1 MQTLIADCNHYF
13 WKGERDLKKNNLKE
27 ALGKGKNVFGPFMKF
42 TDPAAVEIMGFA
54 GFNFVIIDAEHGP
67 ISMQS
72 AQNMIRAAETVNIT
86 PVIRVSDNDEPLI
99 LRALDI
105 GAQGIEI
112 PQINSKSQAIKAVKS
127 VKYAPQGE
135 RGVCR
140 YVRAANYSSLDKFK
154 YFQSAN
160 EETMIIAH
168 IEGVE
173 GINNL
178 DEILSVPGIDVIF
191 IGPYDLSQSLG
202 MPGQVSHSLVVKKM
216 KEVVIKCREN
226 DIAVG
231 TFADDIQTA
240 KKWISLGIQYM
251 SFSVDVGI
259 LYEVS
264 KQIVE
269 KLKK

>member
-1 MQTLIADCNHYF
+1 M
-13 WKGERDLKKNNLKE
+13 KKNNLKK
-27 ALGKGKNVFGPFMKF
+27 ALHDSKIVSGPFLKI
-42 TDPAAVEIMGFA
+42 TDPAVVEIIGFA
-54 GFNFVIIDAEHGP
+54 GFDFVIIDAEHGP
-67 ISMQS
+67 ISMEN

-86 PVIRVSDNDEPLI
+86 PIIRVGNNDEALI
-99 LRALDI
+99 LLALDI

-112 PQINSKSQAIKAVKS
+112 PQINSSSDAVRAVKL
-127 VKYAPQGE
+127 VKYSPQGE

-154 YFQSAN
+154 YFKSAN

-178 DEILSVPGIDVIF
+178 NEILSVSGIDVIF

-202 MPGQVSHSLVVKKM
+202 IPGEVNHPLVTEKM
-216 KEVVIKCREN
+216 KEVVLKCKQN
-226 DIAVG
+226 KVAVG
-231 TFADDIQTA
+231 TFADDVETA
-240 KKWISLGIQYM
+240 KSWVSLGVQYM

-259 LYEVS
+259 LYEAS
-264 KQIVE
+264 ENIIR
-269 KLKK
+269 KLKS

>member
-1 MQTLIADCNHYF
+1 
-13 WKGERDLKKNNLKE
+13 LKKNNLKE
-27 ALGKGKNVFGPFMKF
+27 VLKEGKNVFGPFMKF

-54 GFNFVIIDAEHGP
+54 GFDFVIIDAEHGP

-72 AQNMIRAAETVNIT
+72 AQNMIRAAGTANIT
-86 PVIRVSDNDEPLI
+86 PIIRVANNDESLI

-105 GAQGIEI
+105 GAQGVEI
-112 PQINSKSQAIKAVKS
+112 PQINCKSDALRAVKS
-127 VKYAPQGE
+127 VKYSPQGE

-140 YVRAANYSSLDKFK
+140 YVRAANYSSMDKFK
-154 YFQSAN
+154 YFKFAN

-202 MPGQVSHSLVVKKM
+202 IPGELNNPLVTEKM
-216 KEVVIKCREN
+216 KEVVLKCKEN
-226 DIAVG
+226 KVSVG
-231 TFADDIQTA
+231 TFVDDIKTA
-240 KKWISLGIQYM
+240 NFWVSLGVQYI

-259 LYEVS
+259 LYNASKNIVS
-264 KQIVE
+264 K
-269 KLKK
+269 LKN

>member
-1 MQTLIADCNHYF
+1 M
-13 WKGERDLKKNNLKE
+13 KKNHLKE
-27 ALGKGKNVFGPFMKF
+27 ALQDGKVVFGPFLKF
-42 TDPAAVEIMGFA
+42 TDPAVVEIMGFA
-54 GFNFVIIDAEHGP
+54 GFDFVIIDAEHGP
-67 ISMQS
+67 ISMEN
-72 AQNMIRAAETVNIT
+72 AQNMIRAAESVNIT
-86 PVIRVSDNDEPLI
+86 PIIRVGNNEESFI

-112 PQINSKSQAIKAVKS
+112 PQINSKPDAVRAVKS
-127 VKYAPQGE
+127 VKYSPQGE

-140 YVRAANYSSLDKFK
+140 YVRAANYSSMDKFK
-154 YFQSAN
+154 YFESAN
-160 EETMIIAH
+160 NETMIIAH

-202 MPGQVSHSLVVKKM
+202 IPGQVNHSLVVEKM
-216 KEVVIKCREN
+216 KEVVTKCREN
-226 DIAVG
+226 NIAVG
-231 TFADDIQTA
+231 TFADDVETA
-240 KKWISLGIQYM
+240 KSWVSLGVQYM

>member
-1 MQTLIADCNHYF
+1 M
-13 WKGERDLKKNNLKE
+13 KKNNLKE
-27 ALGKGKNVFGPFMKF
+27 VLKEGKNVFGPFMKF

-54 GFNFVIIDAEHGP
+54 GFDFVIIDAEHGP
-67 ISMQS
+67 ISMQN
-72 AQNMIRAAETVNIT
+72 AQNMIRAAEIANIT
-86 PVIRVSDNDEPLI
+86 PVIRVANNDEALI

-112 PQINSKSQAIKAVKS
+112 PQINSKPQAIKAVRS

-140 YVRAANYSSLDKFK
+140 YVRAANYSSINKFK
-154 YFQSAN
+154 YFKYAN

-202 MPGQVSHSLVVKKM
+202 IPGEVSHPLITEKM
-216 KEVVIKCREN
+216 KEVVLKCREN
-226 DIAVG
+226 KVAVG
-231 TFADDIQTA
+231 TFVDDVKTA
-240 KKWISLGIQYM
+240 KFWVSLGVQYM

-259 LYEVS
+259 LYEAS
-264 KQIVE
+264 KQIV
-269 KLKK
+269 KKFKK

>member
-1 MQTLIADCNHYF
+1 VKKLNKNY
-13 WKGERDLKKNNLKE
+13 LKK
-27 ALGKGKNVFGPFMKF
+27 ALQDGKNVFGPFLKF
-42 TDPAAVEIMGFA
+42 TDPAVVEIMGFA
-54 GFNFVIIDAEHGP
+54 GFDFIIIDAEHGP
-67 ISMQS
+67 ISIQN
-72 AQNMIRAAETVNIT
+72 AQNMIRAAETANIT
-86 PVIRVSDNDEPLI
+86 PIIRVANNDESLI

-127 VKYAPQGE
+127 VKYSPQGE

-140 YVRAANYSSLDKFK
+140 YVRAANYSSMDKFK
-154 YFQSAN
+154 YFKSAN
-160 EETMIIAH
+160 NETMTIAH

-173 GINNL
+173 GVNNL

-202 MPGQVSHSLVVKKM
+202 IPGEVNNPLVTEKM
-216 KEVVIKCREN
+216 EEVVLKCKKN
-226 DIAVG
+226 KVSVG
-231 TFADDIQTA
+231 TFADDVKTA
-240 KKWISLGIQYM
+240 KFWVSLGVQYM

-259 LYEVS
+259 LYEAS

-269 KLKK
+269 KLKE

>member
-1 MQTLIADCNHYF
+1 MPQGHSL
-13 WKGERDLKKNNLKE
+13 KGGRQLKKNDLKK
-27 ALGKGKNVFGPFMKF
+27 ALQSGKTVLGPFLKL
-42 TDPAAVEIMGFA
+42 TDPAVVEIMGFA
-54 GFNFVIIDAEHGP
+54 GFDFVIIDAEHGP

-72 AQNMIRAAETVNIT
+72 AQNMIRAAETANIT
-86 PVIRVSDNDEPLI
+86 PIIRVANNDESLI

-105 GAQGIEI
+105 RAQGVQI
-112 PQINSKSQAIKAVKS
+112 PQINRKSDALRAVKS
-127 VKYAPQGE
+127 VKYSPQGE

-140 YVRAANYSSLDKFK
+140 YVRAANYSSMDKFK
-154 YFQSAN
+154 YFKSAN

-178 DEILSVPGIDVIF
+178 DEILSVPGMDVIF

-202 MPGQVSHSLVVKKM
+202 IPGEVNHSLVIEKM
-216 KEVVIKCREN
+216 KEVVLKCKQN
-226 DIAVG
+226 KIAVG

>member
-1 MQTLIADCNHYF
+1 LIENYLKRTLN
-13 WKGERDLKKNNLKE
+13 E
-27 ALGKGKNVFGPFMKF
+27 GKVAFGPFMKF

-54 GFNFVIIDAEHGP
+54 GFDFVIIDAEHGP
-67 ISMQS
+67 ISMQN
-72 AQNMIRAAETVNIT
+72 AQNMIRAAEIVNIT
-86 PVIRVSDNDEPLI
+86 PVIRVGNNDEALI

-112 PQINSKSQAIKAVKS
+112 PQINSKPDAVRAVKS
-127 VKYAPQGE
+127 VKYSPQGE

-140 YVRAANYSSLDKFK
+140 YDRAANYSSMDKFK
-154 YFQSAN
+154 YFESAN
-160 EETMIIAH
+160 KETMIIAH

-178 DEILSVPGIDVIF
+178 DEILSVSGIDVIF

-202 MPGQVSHSLVVKKM
+202 IPGQVNHLLVTDKM
-216 KEVVIKCREN
+216 KEVVTKCREN
-226 DIAVG
+226 NIAVG

-240 KKWISLGIQYM
+240 KKWISLGVQYM

>member
-1 MQTLIADCNHYF
+1 
-13 WKGERDLKKNNLKE
+13 LKKNNLKE
-27 ALGKGKNVFGPFMKF
+27 VLKEGKNVFGPFMKF

-54 GFNFVIIDAEHGP
+54 GFDFVIIDAEHGP

-86 PVIRVSDNDEPLI
+86 PIIRVANNDEALI

-112 PQINSKSQAIKAVKS
+112 PQINSKSQAIKAVRS

-140 YVRAANYSSLDKFK
+140 YVRAANYSSMDKFK
-154 YFQSAN
+154 YFKSAN
-160 EETMIIAH
+160 NETMIIAH

-202 MPGQVSHSLVVKKM
+202 ITGDVHNALVIEKMQEAILKCKKKM
-216 KEVVIKCREN
+216 LLSELLQMI
-226 DIAVG
+226 
-231 TFADDIQTA
+231 
-240 KKWISLGIQYM
+240 
-251 SFSVDVGI
+251 
-259 LYEVS
+259 
-264 KQIVE
+264 
-269 KLKK
+269 

>member
-1 MQTLIADCNHYF
+1 
-13 WKGERDLKKNNLKE
+13 LKKNNLKE
-27 ALGKGKNVFGPFMKF
+27 VLKEGKNVFGPFMKF

-54 GFNFVIIDAEHGP
+54 GFDFVIIDAEHGP
-67 ISMQS
+67 ISMQN
-72 AQNMIRAAETVNIT
+72 AQNMIRSAETANIT
-86 PVIRVSDNDEPLI
+86 PIIRVASNDEALI

-127 VKYAPQGE
+127 VKYSPQGE

-140 YVRAANYSSLDKFK
+140 YVRAANYSSMDKFE
-154 YFQSAN
+154 YFKSAN
-160 EETMIIAH
+160 NETMIIAH

-191 IGPYDLSQSLG
+191 VGPYDLSQSLSI
-202 MPGQVSHSLVVKKM
+202 PGEVNNPLVTEKM
-216 KEVVIKCREN
+216 KEVVLKCREN
-226 DIAVG
+226 KVAVG
-231 TFADDIQTA
+231 TFVDDVKTA
-240 KKWISLGIQYM
+240 KFWVSLGVQYM

-259 LYEVS
+259 LYEAS
-264 KQIVE
+264 KQIV
-269 KLKK
+269 KKFKNNRK

>member
-1 MQTLIADCNHYF
+1 VVKKLNKNY
-13 WKGERDLKKNNLKE
+13 LKK
-27 ALGKGKNVFGPFMKF
+27 ALQDGKNVFGPFLKF
-42 TDPAAVEIMGFA
+42 TDPAVVEIMGFA
-54 GFNFVIIDAEHGP
+54 GFDFVIIDAEHGP

-72 AQNMIRAAETVNIT
+72 AQNMIRAAETANIT
-86 PVIRVSDNDEPLI
+86 PIIRVANNDEALI

-127 VKYAPQGE
+127 VKYSPKGE

-140 YVRAANYSSLDKFK
+140 YVRAANYSSMDKFK
-154 YFQSAN
+154 YFKSAN
-160 EETMIIAH
+160 NETMIIAH

-173 GINNL
+173 GVNNL

-202 MPGQVSHSLVVKKM
+202 IPGEVSNPLVTEKM
-216 KEVVIKCREN
+216 KEVVLKCKEN
-226 DIAVG
+226 EVSVG
-231 TFADDIQTA
+231 TFADDVKTA
-240 KKWISLGIQYM
+240 KFWVSLGVQYM

-259 LYEVS
+259 LYEGS

-269 KLKK
+269 KLKE